1 MTNDLLDA
9 ELRARADLAG
19 KLKMP
24 GTLDQFLKDLS
35 FSGNLML
42 HLARIIKGSAVGGV
56 HVHTKKKA
64 IAGTKA
70 IKPLG
75 KR

>member
-1 MTNDLLDA
+1 MGDELLNA
-9 ELRARADLAG
+9 ELRSRADLAG

-24 GTLDQFLKDLS
+24 GTLDQFLKGLG
-35 FSGNLML
+35 FSGNQTL

-56 HVHTKKKA
+56 HVRTKKNA
-64 IAGTKA
+64 IEGAKA